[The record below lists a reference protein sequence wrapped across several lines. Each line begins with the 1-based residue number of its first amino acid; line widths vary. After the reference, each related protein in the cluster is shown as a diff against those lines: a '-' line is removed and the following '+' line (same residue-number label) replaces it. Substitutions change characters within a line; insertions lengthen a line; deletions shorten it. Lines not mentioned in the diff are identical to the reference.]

1 LTGAGRDPIVR
12 HGTAATRFSE
22 LALGDE
28 IWDAV
33 TVTESHLVLA
43 AAVFNDPGPNHINAL
58 QAAQN
63 RFGTRIAHGPLLI
76 GIMDGALGNVL
87 GSTIVA
93 LLEQNARFL
102 HPTLPGDTV
111 LSHWRVA
118 ELIPKPEKFDGGGV
132 VKFAGEAL
140 NQDGRVLVEMTVA
153 LAVADRPLWSA
164 AQHAAEAAAARP
176 TEPSTEKGV

>member
-1 LTGAGRDPIVR
+1 MTGAGREPIVR

-22 LALGDE
+22 LAVGDE

-43 AAVFNDPGPNHINAL
+43 AAVFNDPGPNHVNAL

-76 GIMDGALGNVL
+76 GIMDGALGNAL

-93 LLEQNARFL
+93 LLEQNARFR

-111 LSHWRVA
+111 LSHWCVA
-118 ELIPKPEKFDGGGV
+118 ELAPKPEKFDGGGV
-132 VKFAGEAL
+132 ATFTGEAL

-153 LAVADRPLWSA
+153 LAVADRALWSA
-164 AQHAAEAAAARP
+164 AQHAAEAAAGRS
-176 TEPSTEKGV
+176 TEPTTDHGV